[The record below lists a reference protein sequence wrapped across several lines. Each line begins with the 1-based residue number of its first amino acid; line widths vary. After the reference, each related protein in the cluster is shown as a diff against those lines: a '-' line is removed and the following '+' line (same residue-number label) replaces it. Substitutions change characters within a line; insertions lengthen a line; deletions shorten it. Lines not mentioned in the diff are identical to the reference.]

1 IEDTHGTRIFLPDP
15 AFELPA
21 DMGMGFSHIVCRRRQ
36 ARANRPHRL
45 VCDHGAGGG
54 GSFGDGTRNLPG
66 KDGERFSGFPLGLRL
81 ADADNGHETRPPD
94 GLRLCRDL
102 DIAFAMVRA
111 AFRMPNDHIGR
122 TAVGQHLGG
131 DIARMGAAFLRV
143 AILAAGG
150 YRRATKRLA
159 RSRKQG
165 GRNADDAISRFA
177 RSFREAFPYRP
188 QFAQPGAGPVHFPV
202 ARDQRADS
210 RRHDSLRGLRS
221 LRGDLFT
228 IKKAPQSN
236 RQQRHGTLFPEAA
249 EEQLGN
255 AMLDSLRK
263 AANTWVA
270 KLLLGLLVVSFAIWG
285 ISGQLFT
292 GVGNDVLT
300 AGRTSVSMLDFRLAY
315 DRRVRE
321 ISNSLGTRLTRQQAA
336 ALGVEDQVLAELAAG
351 AALDETARRIGLGVS
366 QDRLAQLAASD
377 PAFRG
382 ANGRFD
388 RNQFEYILRQI
399 GMSPQAYLANQE
411 KAVMRSQIVDAV
423 AEGVTPPDLL
433 LRNVALYRGEDRTVE
448 YVALPRSLVEPIEP
462 PQEDVLKSWFEE
474 RKNDYAAPEYRRI
487 DYVQLEAEDIA
498 DPSVISDEQVKA
510 AYEQQKARYSK
521 PELRTIE
528 QLTFTDKEAAAAA
541 RESLRAGTTCEGL
554 VEREGRTLEDVSL
567 GSLARGEIADDAI
580 AEAAFSLAEG
590 QVSDVVD
597 GVFGP
602 VLLRVSKIE
611 PETVTPLEEVRD
623 EIRQELALEEASRLV
638 IDTYDAY
645 EDARAGGATLQ
656 EAAEQLNLTV
666 RTIEAVDSEGL
677 GPDGTAVTNIPRVR
691 ELIQEAFQT
700 EVGVENSPIAIGS
713 NGFLFYEVSEV
724 IPARER
730 TFEEVH
736 DKVLADW
743 TEAEA
748 VA

>member
-1 IEDTHGTRIFLPDP
+1 
-15 AFELPA
+15 
-21 DMGMGFSHIVCRRRQ
+21 
-36 ARANRPHRL
+36 
-45 VCDHGAGGG
+45 
-54 GSFGDGTRNLPG
+54 
-66 KDGERFSGFPLGLRL
+66 
-81 ADADNGHETRPPD
+81 
-94 GLRLCRDL
+94 
-102 DIAFAMVRA
+102 
-111 AFRMPNDHIGR
+111 
-122 TAVGQHLGG
+122 
-131 DIARMGAAFLRV
+131 
-143 AILAAGG
+143 
-150 YRRATKRLA
+150 
-159 RSRKQG
+159 
-165 GRNADDAISRFA
+165 
-177 RSFREAFPYRP
+177 
-188 QFAQPGAGPVHFPV
+188 
-202 ARDQRADS
+202 
-210 RRHDSLRGLRS
+210 
-221 LRGDLFT
+221 
-228 IKKAPQSN
+228 
-236 RQQRHGTLFPEAA
+236 
-249 EEQLGN
+249 
-255 AMLDSLRK
+255 MLDSLRK

-487 DYVQLEAEDIA
+487 DYVKLEAEDIA

-510 AYEQQKARYSK
+510 AYEQQKARYTK
-521 PELRTIE
+521 PERRTIE
-528 QLTFTDKEAAAAA
+528 QLTFSDKEAAAAA
-541 RESLRAGTTCEGL
+541 RESLRAGTTFEDL

-748 VA
+748 VARLSARAKELEKELEDGKSLDEIAAEIGQEKLVKRGIKREANDPDIGRAGVEAVFAEPKGGVGIFPNPTGQGQYLFKITEVFEPASASAESLPDEVVESITQGIENDLLDQLFARLQAEHEVTVNRTAMQQALNF

>member
-1 IEDTHGTRIFLPDP
+1 
-15 AFELPA
+15 
-21 DMGMGFSHIVCRRRQ
+21 
-36 ARANRPHRL
+36 
-45 VCDHGAGGG
+45 
-54 GSFGDGTRNLPG
+54 
-66 KDGERFSGFPLGLRL
+66 
-81 ADADNGHETRPPD
+81 
-94 GLRLCRDL
+94 
-102 DIAFAMVRA
+102 
-111 AFRMPNDHIGR
+111 
-122 TAVGQHLGG
+122 
-131 DIARMGAAFLRV
+131 
-143 AILAAGG
+143 
-150 YRRATKRLA
+150 
-159 RSRKQG
+159 
-165 GRNADDAISRFA
+165 
-177 RSFREAFPYRP
+177 
-188 QFAQPGAGPVHFPV
+188 
-202 ARDQRADS
+202 
-210 RRHDSLRGLRS
+210 
-221 LRGDLFT
+221 
-228 IKKAPQSN
+228 
-236 RQQRHGTLFPEAA
+236 
-249 EEQLGN
+249 
-255 AMLDSLRK
+255 MLDSLRK

-399 GMSPQAYLANQE
+399 GMSPQARFDRSQFEYILRQIGMSPQAYLANQE

-487 DYVQLEAEDIA
+487 DYVKLEAEDIA

-510 AYEQQKARYSK
+510 AYEQQKARYTK
-521 PELRTIE
+521 PERRTIE
-528 QLTFTDKEAAAAA
+528 QLTFSDKEAAAAA
-541 RESLRAGTTCEGL
+541 RESLRAGTTFEDL

-748 VA
+748 VARLSARAKELEKELEDGKSLDEIAAEIGQEKLVKRGIKREANDPDIGRAGVEAVFAEPKGGVGIFPNPTGQGQYLFKITEVFEPASASAESLPDEVVESITQGIENDLLDQLVARLQAEHEVTVNRTAMQQALNF